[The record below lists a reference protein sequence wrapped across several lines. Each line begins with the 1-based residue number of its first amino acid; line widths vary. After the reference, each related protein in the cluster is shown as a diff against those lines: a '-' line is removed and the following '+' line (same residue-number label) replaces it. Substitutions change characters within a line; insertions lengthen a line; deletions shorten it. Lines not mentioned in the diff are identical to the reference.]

1 MSSGAAVDFAQKTDP
16 WSLFF
21 VMILM
26 TVMAVTYKTG
36 AV

>member
-1 MSSGAAVDFAQKTDP
+1 MSTGAAVDFAQKCDN
-16 WSLFF
+16 WSLLF

-26 TVMAVTYKTG
+26 TVMEVICKTG

>member
-1 MSSGAAVDFAQKTDP
+1 MSSGAAVDFAQKANP
-16 WSLFF
+16 WSLLF

-26 TVMAVTYKTG
+26 TVMELSYKTG